1 MNPCASSRSSCI
13 WRLKLTDMRWKVTNP
28 TASIIGGSVADAVNR
43 DPTYGRPCHSADRVA
58 IYRDCALGL
67 ARSIGLLEG
76 PKSPVVRGWK
86 RVLRSGRW
94 ICRRTASALAT
105 SFCFLLA
112 ACTVGPTVP
121 KGQLTMQGRGVEA
134 LTNEGDPL
142 LGDGV
147 GARKVPVEFAKGY
160 TKGIS
165 DQVKRGYWARQDAQ
179 KSDPDAQG
187 RIRYYD
193 ATLPE
198 REDPDGVV
206 RVQRRVVIPILE

>member
-1 MNPCASSRSSCI
+1 MNPCASSRSSSI
-13 WRLKLTDMRWKVTNP
+13 WRLQRTDTCWKVT
-28 TASIIGGSVADAVNR
+28 INR
-43 DPTYGRPCHSADRVA
+43 DPTYCRPRHSASWVA
-58 IYRDCALGL
+58 IYRDCAFSLPQ
-67 ARSIGLLEG
+67 SIGLLEG
-76 PKSPVVRGWK
+76 PKSPVVR
-86 RVLRSGRW
+86 RSMCLLSSD
-94 ICRRTASALAT
+94 CRIYRLTASALAAC
-105 SFCFLLA
+105 FCFLLA
-112 ACTVGPTVP
+112 ACAVGPTVP
-121 KGQLTMQGRGVEA
+121 KGQLTIQGRGAEA

-179 KSDPDAQG
+179 KSDPDVQG

-206 RVQRRVVIPILE
+206 RVQRRVIIPIVE

>member
-1 MNPCASSRSSCI
+1 MNPCASSRSSCV
-13 WRLKLTDMRWKVTNP
+13 WLLKRTDMCWKVMTP
-28 TASIIGGSVADAVNR
+28 AASAIDGSVAGAVNR
-43 DPTYGRPCHSADRVA
+43 DLTYRGPCYSAGRVA
-58 IYRDCALGL
+58 IYRDRALSL
-67 ARSIGLLEG
+67 SQSIGLPDGLQ
-76 PKSPVVRGWK
+76 SPVVRGSM
-86 RVLRSGRW
+86 RVLRSGRRRY
-94 ICRRTASALAT
+94 RRTASALAAG
-105 SFCFLLA
+105 FCFLLA

-121 KGQLTMQGRGVEA
+121 KGQLTMQGRGAEA
-134 LTNEGDPL
+134 LTNDGDPL

-179 KSDPDAQG
+179 KSDPDVQG

-206 RVQRRVVIPILE
+206 RVQRRVVIPIVE

>member
-1 MNPCASSRSSCI
+1 MTLCTSSRSSCVS
-13 WRLKLTDMRWKVTNP
+13 RLKRTDTRWK
-28 TASIIGGSVADAVNR
+28 IINCDL
-43 DPTYGRPCHSADRVA
+43 TYRRPRHSAGRVA
-58 IYRDCALGL
+58 IYRDCALSL
-67 ARSIGLLEG
+67 ARSISLLEG
-76 PKSPVVRGWK
+76 PKTVVRGSTS
-86 RVLRSGRW
+86 VLSSGRR
-94 ICRRTASALAT
+94 IYRRIGFALAIG
-105 SFCFLLA
+105 FCCLLV
-112 ACTVGPTVP
+112 ACSVGPTLP
-121 KGQLTMQGRGVEA
+121 KGQLTIQGRGTEA
-134 LTNEGDPL
+134 ITNEGDPL

-179 KSDPDAQG
+179 KNDPDVQG

-206 RVQRRVVIPILE
+206 RVQRRVVIPIVE

>member
-1 MNPCASSRSSCI
+1 MTPCATSSSSYA
-13 WRLKLTDMRWKVTNP
+13 WRLKRTAMRWRVTTP
-28 TASIIGGSVADAVNR
+28 PASAIGGSVAGAVNR
-43 DPTYGRPCHSADRVA
+43 DPAYSRPYHSAGTVA
-58 IYRDCALGL
+58 IYRGDALSL
-67 ARSIGLLEG
+67 ARSTGLRDCL
-76 PKSPVVRGWK
+76 KSPVVRGSM

-121 KGQLTMQGRGVEA
+121 KGQLTMQGRGAEA

-147 GARKVPVEFAKGY
+147 RARKVPIEFAKGY

-179 KSDPDAQG
+179 KSDPDVQG

-206 RVQRRVVIPILE
+206 RVQRRVVIPIVE

>member
-1 MNPCASSRSSCI
+1 MRCNVTTPPAS
-13 WRLKLTDMRWKVTNP
+13 
-28 TASIIGGSVADAVNR
+28 AIGGSVAGAVNR
-43 DPTYGRPCHSADRVA
+43 DLTYRGPCHSAGRVA
-58 IYRDCALGL
+58 IYRDRALGL
-67 ARSIGLLEG
+67 SRWIGWPDGLQ
-76 PKSPVVRGWK
+76 SSVVRGSM
-86 RVLRSGRW
+86 RVLRSGCW
-94 ICRRTASALAT
+94 SYRRTASTLAT
-105 SFCFLLA
+105 GFCFLLA

-121 KGQLTMQGRGVEA
+121 KGQLTMQGRGAEA
-134 LTNEGDPL
+134 LTNDGDPL

-179 KSDPDAQG
+179 KSDPDVQG

-206 RVQRRVVIPILE
+206 RVQRRVVIPIVE

>member
-1 MNPCASSRSSCI
+1 MTLCASSRSSCV
-13 WRLKLTDMRWKVTNP
+13 WPLKRTDTPWKIINCDLTYR
-28 TASIIGGSVADAVNR
+28 
-43 DPTYGRPCHSADRVA
+43 RPRHSAGRVA
-58 IYRDCALGL
+58 IYRDRALSL
-67 ARSIGLLEG
+67 SQSIGLPDGLQ
-76 PKSPVVRGWK
+76 SPVVRGSM
-86 RVLRSGRW
+86 RVLRYGRW

-105 SFCFLLA
+105 SFCFLLV
-112 ACTVGPTVP
+112 ACSVGPTLP
-121 KGQLTMQGRGVEA
+121 KGQLTIQGRGAEA

-147 GARKVPVEFAKGY
+147 RARKVPVEFAKGY

-179 KSDPDAQG
+179 KSDPDVQG

-206 RVQRRVVIPILE
+206 RVQRRVVIPIVE